1 MSTHTE
7 EIARLTGSLFFKI
20 DASGLQRFLSMIRS
34 AEVAMVKAGKQAD
47 ALSARMSKSLG
58 LKVDT
63 AAQVKLDKQL
73 RSSLDRELR
82 GEVLLQKAKRATFQ
96 AELQGQKLQFAGQRE
111 LAFLSNAAIRDKQA
125 MAVFEAKAQA
135 AQAAKLK
142 VQGLAI
148 KNEDALAQ
156 AKARQV
162 RAEAV
167 LQTQQQRTLALQAQ
181 QQRTLTATARLEQ
194 AMQQARER
202 GQRQAQKFVDSQVA
216 AKARSQR
223 QDVAFQQRA
232 ERHAAFQARQV
243 QWEANRDKPAPST
256 GFLGLGTGAL
266 AVGGAAAGVAA
277 IVAAISALGAR
288 MEAVQGRV
296 SESQQLENVL
306 TQAGGNNPANAEFA
320 KAEWLRINAKYGTE
334 ASLESAKAYRTFLM
348 SEVARGR
355 SLSQATGTYETRQ
368 AAFRGA
374 GMTRE
379 EQMRANLQLQQIMSK
394 SQGDREDLNTFSE
407 AAPLLVEPIRRAWA
421 ARNKHALDGSLEK
434 DFRASTTAGNLKA
447 EDFTKGIE
455 LFVKENADAIA
466 RQSASID
473 ANATRLANQQFLQQQ
488 GLDQN
493 PELIGAINERLKSEM
508 DLNEAM
514 KPLKETAVQ
523 LDIALNKLVT
533 SALRMSVGKTADG
546 EVMTPEERA
555 HQLGNAGVDGV
566 LTLPSGKPDNRN
578 RTYQQKL
585 DADANDPVS
594 KLWNMLGVGKD
605 LQKVADENR
614 KRWSNVGF
622 DEVNAPWSPVPP
634 ALDLSGLNTKGIPN
648 FGKRL
653 EDLMQSDL
661 GKSVAALANEPNRS
675 APQSRGY
682 MVADTPSANA
692 STIVNNDNRTTTV
705 NAPPVALDITVNVK
719 TDANPAEIATA
730 VSGQVREEM
739 QRTFQGYLPKEIQ

>member
-1 MSTHTE
+1 MSTHNE
-7 EIARLTGSLFFKI
+7 EIARLTGSLFFKV
-20 DASGLQRFLSMIRS
+20 DPSGLQRFLSLLKS

-47 ALSARMSKSLG
+47 VLSARMSKSLG

-63 AAQVKLDKQL
+63 AAQAKLDKQL

-82 GEVLLQKAKRATFQ
+82 GEVLLQKARRATFA
-96 AELQGQKLQFAGQRE
+96 AELQGQRLQFAGQKE
-111 LAFLSNAAIRDKQA
+111 AAFLSTAAIKDRQQ
-125 MAVFEAKAQA
+125 MAVLEAKAQA

-142 VQGLAI
+142 VQGLVL

-162 RAEAV
+162 RAEAI
-167 LQTQQQRTLALQAQ
+167 LQTQQARTIALQAQ
-181 QQRTLTATARLEQ
+181 QQRTLTATQRIEQ
-194 AMQQARER
+194 AMIEGRAR
-202 GQRQAQKFVDSQVA
+202 GQRAAIRFAETQAAQKVRA
-216 AKARSQR
+216 QR

-243 QWEANRDKPAPST
+243 QWEANRNKPAPST

-288 MEAVQGRV
+288 LEAVQGRV

-306 TQAGGNNPANAEFA
+306 TQAGGKNPANAEFA

-546 EVMTPEERA
+546 EAMTPEERA
-555 HQLGNAGVDGV
+555 RQLGNAGVDGV
-566 LTLPSGKPDNRN
+566 LTLPGGKPDT

-585 DADANDPVS
+585 DAGANDPVS
-594 KLWNMLGVGKD
+594 KLWNMLGVGRD

-614 KRWSNVGF
+614 ERWRGVGSSAF
-622 DEVNAPWSPVPP
+622 APGEIRPEPL
-634 ALDLSGLNTKGIPN
+634 ALSSLNTKGLPN
-648 FGKRL
+648 YGKRL
-653 EDLMQSDL
+653 EDLMQSDF

-682 MVADTPSANA
+682 MVSDAPPANA
-692 STIVNNDNRTTTV
+692 GTTINNDNRTTTV
-705 NAPPVALDITVNVK
+705 NAPPVSMNVTVHVS
-719 TDANPAEIATA
+719 TDANPTEIATA
-730 VSGQVREEM
+730 VSGQVRTEM
-739 QRTFQGYLPKEIQ
+739 QKVFQEYQPKEVH

>member
-34 AEVAMVKAGKQAD
+34 AEVTMVKAGKQAD
-47 ALSARMSKSLG
+47 ALSARMRKSLG

-63 AAQVKLDKQL
+63 TAKAKLDKQL

-82 GEVLLQKAKRATFQ
+82 GEVLLQRAKRATFQ

-125 MAVFEAKAQA
+125 MAVLAAKEQS

-156 AKARQV
+156 ARARQV
-162 RAEAV
+162 KAESILA
-167 LQTQQQRTLALQAQ
+167 TQQQRTLALQAQ

-202 GQRQAQKFVDSQVA
+202 GQRQAQKFVDSQAA

-223 QDVAFQQRA
+223 QDVAHQQRQ
-232 ERHAAFQARQV
+232 ERFQWAQTRQA
-243 QWEANRDKPAPST
+243 QWEVDRNKPAPSQ
-256 GFLGLGTGAL
+256 GFLGVGTGAL
-266 AVGGAAAGVAA
+266 VVGGAAAGVAA

-306 TQAGGNNPANAEFA
+306 TQAGGKNPANAEFA
-320 KAEWLRINAKYGTE
+320 KAAWLRITNKYGTE

-348 SEVARGR
+348 AEVARGR
-355 SLSQATGTYETRQ
+355 SLSQAAGTYETRQ

-374 GMTRE
+374 GMSRE
-379 EQMRANLQLQQIMSK
+379 EQARANLQLQQIMSK

-407 AAPLLVEPIRRAWA
+407 AAPLLIEPIRRAWA

-455 LFVKENADAIA
+455 LFVKENSDAIA

-555 HQLGNAGVDGV
+555 RQLGNAGVDGV
-566 LTLPSGKPDNRN
+566 LTLPGGKPDT

-614 KRWSNVGF
+614 DRWGKVGSSAF
-622 DEVNAPWSPVPP
+622 APGEIRPDPL
-634 ALDLSGLNTKGIPN
+634 ALSSLNTKGLPN
-648 FGKRL
+648 YGKRL
-653 EDLMQSDL
+653 EDLMQSDF

-682 MVADTPSANA
+682 MIADTPPTSA

-705 NAPPVALDITVNVK
+705 NAPPVAMDITVNVK
-719 TDANPAEIATA
+719 TDANPTEIATA
-730 VSGQVREEM
+730 VSGQVRTEM
-739 QRTFQGYLPKEIQ
+739 HKVFQEYQPKEVQ

>member
-1 MSTHTE
+1 MSGINE
-7 EIARLTGSLFFKI
+7 EIARLTGSLFFKV
-20 DASGLQRFLSMIRS
+20 DASGLQRFLSILKS
-34 AEVAMVKAGKQAD
+34 AEVAMAKAGKQAG
-47 ALSARMSKSLG
+47 ALSARMGKSLG
-58 LKVDT
+58 IKIDT
-63 AAQVKLDKQL
+63 SAQAKLEKQL

-96 AELQGQKLQFAGQRE
+96 AELQGQKLQFAGQKE

-125 MAVFEAKAQA
+125 LAVLEAKAQA

-156 AKARQV
+156 SKARQV
-162 RAEAV
+162 KAESILA
-167 LQTQQQRTLALQAQ
+167 TQQQRTLALQAQ
-181 QQRTLTATARLEQ
+181 QQRTMTATARLEQ
-194 AMQQARER
+194 SMQQARER
-202 GQRQAQKFVDSQVA
+202 GQRQAQRFLDTQAA
-216 AKARSQR
+216 AKVRSQR
-223 QDVAFQQRA
+223 QDVAHQQRQ
-232 ERHAAFQARQV
+232 ERFQWAQTRQA
-243 QWEANRDKPAPST
+243 QWVANQNKPAPST

-277 IVAAISALGAR
+277 IVGAISALGAR
-288 MEAVQGRV
+288 IDAVQGRV

-306 TQAGGNNPANAEFA
+306 TQAGGKNPANAEFA
-320 KAEWLRINAKYGTE
+320 KSEWLRINAKYGTE

-379 EQMRANLQLQQIMSK
+379 EQARANLQLQQIASK

-421 ARNKHALDGSLEK
+421 ERNKHALDGNLEK
-434 DFRASTTAGNLKA
+434 DFRASTTVGNLKA

-466 RQSASID
+466 RQSVSID
-473 ANATRLANQQFLQQQ
+473 ANATRLSNAQFLQQQ

-508 DLNEAM
+508 ELTESL

-533 SALRMSVGKTADG
+533 SALRMATGKTADG
-546 EVMTPEERA
+546 EAMTPEERA
-555 HQLGNAGVDGV
+555 RQVGNAGLDGV
-566 LTLPSGKPDNRN
+566 ISLPGGKPDT
-578 RTYQQKL
+578 RTTQQKL
-585 DADANDPVS
+585 DADVNDPVS
-594 KLWNMLGVGKD
+594 KLWHLFGVGKD
-605 LQKVADENR
+605 LQKVADDNR
-614 KRWSNVGF
+614 ERWGGVGF
-622 DEVNAPWSPVPP
+622 SDHAPWDIRPEP
-634 ALDLSGLNTKGIPN
+634 LDLSNLNTKGLPN

-661 GKSVAALANEPNRS
+661 GKSVAAMANEPDRS

-692 STIVNNDNRTTTV
+692 GTTINNDNRTTTV
-705 NAPPVALDITVNVK
+705 NAPPVAMDITVNVK
-719 TDANPAEIATA
+719 TDANPSEIATA

-739 QRTFQGYLPKEIQ
+739 QKVFQSYQPKEVH

>member
-162 RAEAV
+162 RAEAI
-167 LQTQQQRTLALQAQ
+167 LATQQQRTLALQAQ

-202 GQRQAQKFVDSQVA
+202 GQRQAQKFVDSQAA

-223 QDVAFQQRA
+223 QDVAHQQRQ
-232 ERHAAFQARQV
+232 ERFQWAQTRQA
-243 QWEANRDKPAPST
+243 QWEVNRNKPAPSQ
-256 GFLGLGTGAL
+256 GFLGVGTGAL
-266 AVGGAAAGVAA
+266 VVGGAAAGVAA

-306 TQAGGNNPANAEFA
+306 TQAGGKNPANAEFA
-320 KAEWLRINAKYGTE
+320 KAAWLRITNKYGTE

-348 SEVARGR
+348 AEVARGR
-355 SLSQATGTYETRQ
+355 SLSQAAGTYETRQ
-368 AAFRGA
+368 AAFRGT
-374 GMTRE
+374 GMSRE
-379 EQMRANLQLQQIMSK
+379 EQARANLQLQQIMSK

-407 AAPLLVEPIRRAWA
+407 AAPLLIEPIRRAWA

-434 DFRASTTAGNLKA
+434 
-447 EDFTKGIE
+447 
-455 LFVKENADAIA
+455 
-466 RQSASID
+466 
-473 ANATRLANQQFLQQQ
+473 
-488 GLDQN
+488 
-493 PELIGAINERLKSEM
+493 PE
-508 DLNEAM
+508 
-514 KPLKETAVQ
+514 
-523 LDIALNKLVT
+523 
-533 SALRMSVGKTADG
+533 
-546 EVMTPEERA
+546 
-555 HQLGNAGVDGV
+555 
-566 LTLPSGKPDNRN
+566 
-578 RTYQQKL
+578 
-585 DADANDPVS
+585 
-594 KLWNMLGVGKD
+594 
-605 LQKVADENR
+605 
-614 KRWSNVGF
+614 F
-622 DEVNAPWSPVPP
+622 
-634 ALDLSGLNTKGIPN
+634 NT
-648 FGKRL
+648 
-653 EDLMQSDL
+653 
-661 GKSVAALANEPNRS
+661 
-675 APQSRGY
+675 
-682 MVADTPSANA
+682 
-692 STIVNNDNRTTTV
+692 
-705 NAPPVALDITVNVK
+705 
-719 TDANPAEIATA
+719 
-730 VSGQVREEM
+730 
-739 QRTFQGYLPKEIQ
+739 

>member
-1 MSTHTE
+1 MSMNE
-7 EIARLTGSLFFKI
+7 EIARLTGSLFFKV
-20 DASGLQRFLSMIRS
+20 DPSGLQRFLGMLKS
-34 AEVAMVKAGKQAD
+34 AEVAMAKVGKQAD
-47 ALSARMSKSLG
+47 AVSARMGKSLG

-63 AAQVKLDKQL
+63 TAQAKLDKQL

-162 RAEAV
+162 KAESILA
-167 LQTQQQRTLALQAQ
+167 TQQQRTLALQAQ

-202 GQRQAQKFVDSQVA
+202 GQRQAQKFVDSQAA

-223 QDVAFQQRA
+223 QDVAHQQRQ
-232 ERHAAFQARQV
+232 ERFQWAQTRQA
-243 QWEANRDKPAPST
+243 QWEVDRNKPAPSQ
-256 GFLGLGTGAL
+256 GFLGVGTGAL
-266 AVGGAAAGVAA
+266 VVGGAAAGVAA

-306 TQAGGNNPANAEFA
+306 TQAGGKNPANAEFA
-320 KAEWLRINAKYGTE
+320 KAEWLRITNKYGTE

-348 SEVARGR
+348 AEVARGR

-379 EQMRANLQLQQIMSK
+379 EQTRANLQLQQIMSK

-407 AAPLLVEPIRRAWA
+407 AAPLLIEPIRRAWA
-421 ARNKHALDGSLEK
+421 TRNKHALDGNLEK

-447 EDFTKGIE
+447 TDFTAGIE

-546 EVMTPEERA
+546 EAMTPEERA
-555 HQLGNAGVDGV
+555 RQLGNAGVDGV
-566 LTLPSGKPDNRN
+566 LTLPGGKPDN

-614 KRWSNVGF
+614 ERWSGVGSSAF
-622 DEVNAPWSPVPP
+622 APGEIRPES
-634 ALDLSGLNTKGIPN
+634 LDLSSLNTKGLPN

-682 MVADTPSANA
+682 MVSDTPSVNA
-692 STIVNNDNRTTTV
+692 GTTINNNNQTTTV
-705 NAPPVALDITVNVK
+705 NAPPVAMDITVNVK
-719 TDANPAEIATA
+719 TDANPAEIANA
-730 VSGQVREEM
+730 VSGQVRTEM
-739 QRTFQGYLPKEIQ
+739 QKVFQEYQPKEVQ

>member
-1 MSTHTE
+1 MSTYNE
-7 EIARLTGSLFFKI
+7 EIARLTGSLFFKV
-20 DASGLQRFLSMIRS
+20 DPSGLQRFLSMLKS
-34 AEVAMVKAGKQAD
+34 AEVAMAKAGKRAD
-47 ALSARMSKSLG
+47 VLSARMSKSLG

-63 AAQVKLDKQL
+63 TAKAKLDKQL

-82 GEVLLQKAKRATFQ
+82 GEVLLQRAKRATFQ

-125 MAVFEAKAQA
+125 MAVLAAKEQS

-156 AKARQV
+156 ARARQV
-162 RAEAV
+162 KAESILA
-167 LQTQQQRTLALQAQ
+167 TQQQRTLALQAQ
-181 QQRTLTATARLEQ
+181 QQRTLTATQRIEQ
-194 AMQQARER
+194 AMIEGRAR
-202 GQRQAQKFVDSQVA
+202 GQRAAIRFAETQAAQK
-216 AKARSQR
+216 ARAQR
-223 QDVAFQQRA
+223 QDVAFQQWA

-306 TQAGGNNPANAEFA
+306 TQSGGQNPANAEFA
-320 KAEWLRINAKYGTE
+320 KAEWLRITSKYGTE

-348 SEVARGR
+348 AEVARGR

-374 GMTRE
+374 GMSRE
-379 EQMRANLQLQQIMSK
+379 EQARANLQLQQIMSK

-407 AAPLLVEPIRRAWA
+407 AAPLLIEPIRRAWA
-421 ARNKHALDGSLEK
+421 ARNKHALDGNLEK

-455 LFVKENADAIA
+455 LFVKENSDAIA

-514 KPLKETAVQ
+514 KPLRETAVQ

-546 EVMTPEERA
+546 EAMTPEERA

-566 LTLPSGKPDNRN
+566 LTLPGGKPDT
-578 RTYQQKL
+578 RTYQQRL

-614 KRWSNVGF
+614 ERWGKVGSSAF
-622 DEVNAPWSPVPP
+622 APGAIRPEP
-634 ALDLSGLNTKGIPN
+634 LDLSNLNTKGIPN
-648 FGKRL
+648 YGRRL
-653 EDLMQSDL
+653 QDLMDQANPNSQMDKIVSAAMANASRAAPGSRGEWVSDDPNQ
-661 GKSVAALANEPNRS
+661 LARS
-675 APQSRGY
+675 AP
-682 MVADTPSANA
+682 VAPVTNNIEYHTP
-692 STIVNNDNRTTTV
+692 
-705 NAPPVALDITVNVK
+705 VNVVINSK
-719 TDANPAEIATA
+719 TEASAAEISSV
-730 VSGQVREEM
+730 VSGQVAEEI
-739 QRTFQGYLPKEIQ
+739 QKVFQSYQPKEVF